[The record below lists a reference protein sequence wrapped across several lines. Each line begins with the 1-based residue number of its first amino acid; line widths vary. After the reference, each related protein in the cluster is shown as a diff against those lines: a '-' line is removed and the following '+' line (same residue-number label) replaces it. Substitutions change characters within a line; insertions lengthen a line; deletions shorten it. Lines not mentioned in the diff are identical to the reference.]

1 MSEGD
6 YIFSHLFL
14 EFESPSKQYSRLL
27 IFLRSALQIRETACA
42 SKHAAMTCSYDTESG
57 LACQEFESKKAETEK
72 RIKKNE
78 KRRKHN
84 ITKCIMNKSQK
95 IQLVISNFKI

>member
-72 RIKKNE
+72 RRKKTSQTDSNFSF
-78 KRRKHN
+78 KRRRTTKH
-84 ITKCIMNKSQK
+84 SL
-95 IQLVISNFKI
+95 IQL